1 MGLLSS
7 SPPPPHLILLVIVLA
22 SSRPGSASWKTCETV
37 TGCTCNEGKKEV
49 NCQYKGLKAVPSGI
63 PADTTKLV
71 LMSTGLKHISSTA
84 FAHLK
89 QLQRLELDKNQ
100 LESLPSGA
108 FDQLVALKELYLGE
122 NRLQTLPASVFNQL
136 TELKVLDV
144 NRNQLGALPLGV
156 FDHLTQLDKLYLG
169 GNQITSLRPRV
180 FDSLTKL
187 TLLNL
192 GTNQLQSIPKGV
204 FDRLTNLQEPSLAQ
218 NQLQSVPHGAFD
230 SLTKLETI
238 TLNTNNWDC
247 SNCTILYLSDWIR
260 NNANK
265 VKGGSGSNLYA
276 DPDGVTCSDGKVVR
290 TVTNETLK
298 YECPFV
304 ESKNFTDGP
313 SSASENKKQSSP
325 LAVSAPTEFWSLL
338 KLSCDV
344 AAFGSLSLCAAHLLL
359 AVTVISLIS
368 SLVKMSPSLS

>member
-7 SPPPPHLILLVIVLA
+7 SPPPPHLILILLVLA

-49 NCQYKGLKAVPSGI
+49 DCQYKGLKAVPSGI
-63 PADTTKLV
+63 PAETRTLV
-71 LMSTGLKHISSTA
+71 LESNALKTISSTA

-108 FDQLVALKELYLGE
+108 FDQLVALKELYLA
-122 NRLQTLPASVFNQL
+122 QNQL
-136 TELKVLDV
+136 TS
-144 NRNQLGALPLGV
+144 LPPGV
-156 FDHLTQLDKLYLG
+156 FD
-169 GNQITSLRPRV
+169 R
-180 FDSLTKL
+180 LTKL

-192 GTNQLQSIPKGV
+192 QLNQLQSIPAGV
-204 FDRLTNLQEPSLAQ
+204 FDKLTNLNRLDLDT

-230 SLTKLETI
+230 RLGKLQTI
-238 TLNTNNWDC
+238 TLTSNAWNC
-247 SNCTILYLSDWIR
+247 SSCNILYLSSWIQQ
-260 NNANK
+260 NAYK
-265 VKGGSGSNLYA
+265 VKTNVQSTIA
-276 DPDGVTCSDGKVVR
+276 EPDGVTCSDGKVVR

-368 SLVKMSPSLS
+368 SLVKMLPSLS

>member
-49 NCQYKGLKAVPSGI
+49 DCQSKDLNSVPPGI
-63 PADTTKLV
+63 PADTKSLDLKYNAFTQLSSNAFRGLTKLTW
-71 LMSTGLKHISSTA
+71 LALDGNQIASLPAGL
-84 FAHLK
+84 FDQLVELK
-89 QLQRLELDKNQ
+89 QLYLQRNQ
-100 LESLPSGA
+100 LKSLPSG
-108 FDQLVALKELYLGE
+108 
-122 NRLQTLPASVFNQL
+122 
-136 TELKVLDV
+136 
-144 NRNQLGALPLGV
+144 
-156 FDHLTQLDKLYLG
+156 
-169 GNQITSLRPRV
+169 V

-187 TLLNL
+187 TILYLSN
-192 GTNQLQSIPKGV
+192 
-204 FDRLTNLQEPSLAQ
+204 

-230 SLTKLETI
+230 SLGKLETI
-238 TLNTNNWDC
+238 TLTSNAWNC
-247 SNCTILYLSDWIR
+247 SSCNILYSSSWIR
-260 NNANK
+260 ENGRVVKTDVRAN
-265 VKGGSGSNLYA
+265 VP

-368 SLVKMSPSLS
+368 SLVKMLPSLS

>member
-49 NCQYKGLKAVPSGI
+49 NCQSKGLQAIPPGI
-63 PADTTKLV
+63 PADTKSLDLKYNAFTQLPFNAFQGLTKLTF
-71 LMSTGLKHISSTA
+71 LNLDDN
-84 FAHLK
+84 
-89 QLQRLELDKNQ
+89 QLQ
-100 LESLPSGA
+100 
-108 FDQLVALKELYLGE
+108 ALS
-122 NRLQTLPASVFNQL
+122 ADVFNLL
-136 TELKVLDV
+136 TELKTLGL
-144 NRNQLGALPLGV
+144 NRNAL
-156 FDHLTQLDKLYLG
+156 T
-169 GNQITSLRPRV
+169 
-180 FDSLTKL
+180 
-187 TLLNL
+187 TL
-192 GTNQLQSIPKGV
+192 PPGV
-204 FDRLTNLQEPSLAQ
+204 FDRLSKLTWLNLGG

-230 SLTKLETI
+230 RLTNLQTLDLRNNELQSVPHGAFDRLGKLQTI
-238 TLNTNNWDC
+238 TLYSNQFDC
-247 SNCTILYLSDWIR
+247 SRCEILYLSQWIR
-260 NNANK
+260 DNSDK
-265 VKGGSGSNLYA
+265 VKSGNVNNYYE

-368 SLVKMSPSLS
+368 SLVKMLPSLS

>member
-49 NCQYKGLKAVPSGI
+49 NCQSKGLQAVPPGI
-63 PADTTKLV
+63 PAETRTLV
-71 LMSTGLKHISSTA
+71 LESNALKSISPTA
-84 FAHLK
+84 FNHLRD
-89 QLQRLELDKNQ
+89 LQRLELDSNQ
-100 LESLPSGA
+100 LESLPAGL
-108 FDQLVALKELYLGE
+108 FDQLAELKQLYLQYNQLKSLPSGVFDRLTKLKELW
-122 NRLQTLPASVFNQL
+122 
-136 TELKVLDV
+136 
-144 NRNQLGALPLGV
+144 
-156 FDHLTQLDKLYLG
+156 
-169 GNQITSLRPRV
+169 
-180 FDSLTKL
+180 
-187 TLLNL
+187 LN
-192 GTNQLQSIPKGV
+192 TNQLQSIEAGL
-204 FDRLTNLQEPSLAQ
+204 FDKLTNLQTLYLEQ

-230 SLTKLETI
+230 RLGKLQTI
-238 TLNTNNWDC
+238 VLRANPWNC
-247 SNCTILYLSDWIR
+247 STCSILYLSGWIR
-260 NNANK
+260 NNADK
-265 VKGGSGSNLYA
+265 VKNGNANDLYV

-368 SLVKMSPSLS
+368 SLVKMLPSLS

>member
-7 SPPPPHLILLVIVLA
+7 SAPPPHLILLVIVLA

-49 NCQYKGLKAVPSGI
+49 NCQYKGLKAVPSEI
-63 PADTTKLV
+63 PADTSMLRLDYNQFTTLDASAFRD
-71 LMSTGLKHISSTA
+71 LRQLTWLGL
-84 FAHLK
+84 
-89 QLQRLELDKNQ
+89 D
-100 LESLPSGA
+100 G
-108 FDQLVALKELYLGE
+108 VG
-122 NRLQTLPASVFNQL
+122 LQTLPV
-136 TELKVLDV
+136 
-144 NRNQLGALPLGV
+144 GV
-156 FDHLTQLDKLYLG
+156 FDQLAELKQLYLY
-169 GNQITSLRPRV
+169 GNQLKSLPPRV
-180 FDSLTKL
+180 FDRLTKL
-187 TLLNL
+187 TYLSLSE
-192 GTNQLQSIPKGV
+192 NQLQSIPKGV
-204 FDRLTNLQEPSLAQ
+204 FDRLTNLQDLALDN

-230 SLTKLETI
+230 PLRSLKDIVLRI
-238 TLNTNNWDC
+238 NPWDC
-247 SNCTILYLSDWIR
+247 SNCTILYLSDWIQ
-260 NNANK
+260 NNSDR
-265 VKGGSGSNLYA
+265 VKSSTQNNYYA

-368 SLVKMSPSLS
+368 SLVKMLPSLS

>member
-7 SPPPPHLILLVIVLA
+7 SPPPPHLILILLVLA

-49 NCQYKGLKAVPSGI
+49 NCQSKDLTSVPPGI
-63 PADTTKLV
+63 PADTTNLNFQYNSLVQLSSNAFQGLTKLTW
-71 LMSTGLKHISSTA
+71 LALDQN
-84 FAHLK
+84 
-89 QLQRLELDKNQ
+89 QLQSLSPGLFDHLTELKNLYLAGNQ
-100 LESLPSGA
+100 LKSLPSG
-108 FDQLVALKELYLGE
+108 
-122 NRLQTLPASVFNQL
+122 
-136 TELKVLDV
+136 
-144 NRNQLGALPLGV
+144 
-156 FDHLTQLDKLYLG
+156 
-169 GNQITSLRPRV
+169 V

-187 TLLNL
+187 TYLSLND
-192 GTNQLQSIPKGV
+192 NQLQSVPDGV
-204 FDRLTNLQEPSLAQ
+204 FDKLGNLERLQLTN
-218 NQLQSVPHGAFD
+218 NKLQSVPHGAFD
-230 SLTKLETI
+230 RLANLQTIILTA
-238 TLNTNNWDC
+238 NTWDC
-247 SNCTILYLSDWIR
+247 SRCEILYLSQWIR
-260 NNANK
+260 ENQGK
-265 VKGGSGSNLYA
+265 VKSDARSNIA

-368 SLVKMSPSLS
+368 SLVKMLPSLS

>member
-49 NCQYKGLKAVPSGI
+49 DCQSKGLQAVPPGI
-63 PADTTKLV
+63 PVDTAMLRLDFNKLKS
-71 LMSTGLKHISSTA
+71 LDATA
-84 FAHLK
+84 FEGLGSVTY
-89 QLQRLELDKNQ
+89 LG
-100 LESLPSGA
+100 LESAGIESLS
-108 FDQLVALKELYLGE
+108 D
-122 NRLQTLPASVFNQL
+122 
-136 TELKVLDV
+136 
-144 NRNQLGALPLGV
+144 GV
-156 FDHLTQLDKLYLG
+156 FDHFPNLQSLWLNSNMLQALPTGVFDRLINLDKLYLA
-169 GNQITSLRPRV
+169 GNQLKSLP
-180 FDSLTKL
+180 S
-187 TLLNL
+187 
-192 GTNQLQSIPKGV
+192 GV
-204 FDRLTNLQEPSLAQ
+204 FDRLTKLKELWLSTNQLQRIPEGAFDKLTKLETLHLQ
-218 NQLQSVPHGAFD
+218 TNELQSVPHGAFD
-230 SLTKLETI
+230 RLGKLQTI
-238 TLNTNNWDC
+238 TLYSNQFDC
-247 SNCTILYLSDWIR
+247 SRCEILYLSQWIQQ
-260 NNANK
+260 NAYK
-265 VKGGSGSNLYA
+265 VKTNVQSTIA

-368 SLVKMSPSLS
+368 SLVKMLPSLS

>member
-7 SPPPPHLILLVIVLA
+7 SPPPPHLILILLVLA

-49 NCQYKGLKAVPSGI
+49 DCQSKGLQAVPSGI
-63 PADTTKLV
+63 PAETRTLV
-71 LMSTGLKHISSTA
+71 LESNALKSISPTA
-84 FAHLK
+84 FNHLRD
-89 QLQRLELDKNQ
+89 LQRLELDSNQ
-100 LESLPSGA
+100 LESLPAGV
-108 FDQLVALKELYLGE
+108 FDQLVNLKELYL
-122 NRLQTLPASVFNQL
+122 L
-136 TELKVLDV
+136 
-144 NRNQLGALPLGV
+144 RNQLKSLP
-156 FDHLTQLDKLYLG
+156 
-169 GNQITSLRPRV
+169 PRV

-187 TLLNL
+187 TELQLNI
-192 GTNQLQSIPKGV
+192 NQLQSIPEGIFKT
-204 FDRLTNLQEPSLAQ
+204 LTNLQTLYLES

-230 SLTKLETI
+230 PLKKLATI
-238 TLNTNNWDC
+238 VLYNNPWDC
-247 SNCTILYLSDWIR
+247 SNCTILYLSEWIR
-260 NNANK
+260 DYGPT
-265 VKGGSGSNLYA
+265 VKSA
-276 DPDGVTCSDGKVVR
+276 DGKHSAPDGVTCSDGKVVR

-368 SLVKMSPSLS
+368 SLVKMLPSLS

>member
-49 NCQYKGLKAVPSGI
+49 DCQSKDLTSVPPGI
-63 PADTTKLV
+63 PCDTTKLNFQYNSLV
-71 LMSTGLKHISSTA
+71 QLSSNAFQGLTKLTWLA
-84 FAHLK
+84 
-89 QLQRLELDKNQ
+89 LDYIQ
-100 LESLPSGA
+100 IASLPAGL
-108 FDQLVALKELYLGE
+108 FDQLRELKDLYLG
-122 NRLQTLPASVFNQL
+122 SNQL
-136 TELKVLDV
+136 KS
-144 NRNQLGALPLGV
+144 LPPGV
-156 FDHLTQLDKLYLG
+156 FD
-169 GNQITSLRPRV
+169 R
-180 FDSLTKL
+180 LTKL

-192 GTNQLQSIPKGV
+192 GSNQLQSIPSGA
-204 FDRLTNLQEPSLAQ
+204 FDKLTNLQTLNLFQ
-218 NQLQSVPHGAFD
+218 NELQSVPHGAFD
-230 SLTKLETI
+230 RLGKLQTI
-238 TLNTNNWDC
+238 TLFGNPWDC
-247 SNCTILYLSDWIR
+247 SNCTILYLSDFITR
-260 NNANK
+260 NANI
-265 VKGGSGSNLYA
+265 VKQHLGSSQYQT

-368 SLVKMSPSLS
+368 SLVKMLPSLS

>member
-49 NCQYKGLKAVPSGI
+49 DCQSKDSPPTRSRGWTALTWLSVSNNELKFVPAGL
-63 PADTTKLV
+63 
-71 LMSTGLKHISSTA
+71 
-84 FAHLK
+84 
-89 QLQRLELDKNQ
+89 
-100 LESLPSGA
+100 
-108 FDQLVALKELYLGE
+108 FDQLVELKQLYL
-122 NRLQTLPASVFNQL
+122 QTNQLKSLPATL
-136 TELKVLDV
+136 
-144 NRNQLGALPLGV
+144 
-156 FDHLTQLDKLYLG
+156 FDRLTQLNKLYLG
-169 GNQITSLRPRV
+169 TNQLKSLPPRV

-187 TLLNL
+187 TLLSLERNE
-192 GTNQLQSIPKGV
+192 LQSIPEGA
-204 FDRLTNLQEPSLAQ
+204 FDTLTNLQTLYLRD
-218 NQLQSVPHGAFD
+218 NKLQSVPHGAFD
-230 SLTKLETI
+230 RLGKLQTI
-238 TLNTNNWDC
+238 FLLSNPWDC
-247 SNCTILYLSDWIR
+247 SRCEVPYLSQWIR
-260 NNANK
+260 QHGDK
-265 VKGGSGSNLYA
+265 VKVGSGSNYVSS
-276 DPDGVTCSDGKVVR
+276 PDGVTCSDGEVVR

-368 SLVKMSPSLS
+368 SLVKMLPSLS

>member
-49 NCQYKGLKAVPSGI
+49 NCQSKGLQAVPPGI
-63 PADTTKLV
+63 PADTKSLDLKYNAFTQLPFNAFQGLTKLTF
-71 LMSTGLKHISSTA
+71 LNLDDN
-84 FAHLK
+84 
-89 QLQRLELDKNQ
+89 QLQ
-100 LESLPSGA
+100 
-108 FDQLVALKELYLGE
+108 ALSAG
-122 NRLQTLPASVFNQL
+122 VFNPL
-136 TELKVLDV
+136 TELKTLGLQ
-144 NRNQLGALPLGV
+144 NNQIGALPTGV
-156 FDHLTQLDKLYLG
+156 FDRLINLDKLYLNL
-169 GNQITSLRPRV
+169 NQLRSLPPGV
-180 FDSLTKL
+180 FDRLTKL

-192 GTNQLQSIPKGV
+192 GSNQLQSIPEKV
-204 FDRLTNLQEPSLAQ
+204 FDKLTQLQQLYLND

-230 SLTKLETI
+230 RLKLQSI
-238 TLNTNNWDC
+238 FLYGNPWDC
-247 SNCTILYLSDWIR
+247 SNCTILYLSDWIQR
-260 NNANK
+260 HPKVVKYDAN
-265 VKGGSGSNLYA
+265 SEA
-276 DPDGVTCSDGKVVR
+276 APEMVTCSDGKVVR

-338 KLSCDV
+338 KSSCDV

-368 SLVKMSPSLS
+368 SLVKMLPSLS

>member
-49 NCQYKGLKAVPSGI
+49 NCQSKDLTSVPPGT
-63 PADTTKLV
+63 PADTTNLSFQYNSLV
-71 LMSTGLKHISSTA
+71 QLSSNA
-84 FAHLK
+84 F
-89 QLQRLELDKNQ
+89 Q
-100 LESLPSGA
+100 G
-108 FDQLVALKELYLGE
+108 
-122 NRLQTLPASVFNQL
+122 
-136 TELKVLDV
+136 
-144 NRNQLGALPLGV
+144 
-156 FDHLTQLDKLYLG
+156 
-169 GNQITSLRPRV
+169 
-180 FDSLTKL
+180 LTKL
-187 TLLNL
+187 TWLALDGNQIESL
-192 GTNQLQSIPKGV
+192 PAGLFDQLAELKQLYLQTNQLKSLPATLFDRLTSLEKLYLAQNQLTSLPPGVFDRLTKLTTLSLSTNQLQSIPAGV
-204 FDRLTNLQEPSLAQ
+204 FDKLTNLNRLELST

-230 SLTKLETI
+230 RLRSLKDIFLR
-238 TLNTNNWDC
+238 TNPWDC
-247 SNCTILYLSDWIR
+247 SNCTILYLSEFIN

-265 VKGGSGSNLYA
+265 VKRYTGTEYVEE
-276 DPDGVTCSDGKVVR
+276 PDGVTCSDGKVVR

-368 SLVKMSPSLS
+368 SLVKMLPSLS

>member
-49 NCQYKGLKAVPSGI
+49 NCQSKGLQAVPPGI
-63 PADTTKLV
+63 PADTKSLDLKYNAFTQLPSNAFQGLTKLTW
-71 LMSTGLKHISSTA
+71 LA
-84 FAHLK
+84 
-89 QLQRLELDKNQ
+89 LDYNQ
-100 LESLPSGA
+100 
-108 FDQLVALKELYLGE
+108 
-122 NRLQTLPASVFNQL
+122 LQTLSA
-136 TELKVLDV
+136 
-144 NRNQLGALPLGV
+144 GV
-156 FDHLTQLDKLYLG
+156 FDDLTELDKLYLAQ
-169 GNQITSLRPRV
+169 NQLTSLPPGV

-187 TLLNL
+187 TRLNL
-192 GTNQLQSIPKGV
+192 YNNQLQSIPEKVFDKLTQLQQLYLNNNQLQSIPNGV
-204 FDRLTNLQEPSLAQ
+204 FDKLVNLETLWLRE
-218 NQLQSVPHGAFD
+218 NKLQSVPHGAFD
-230 SLTKLETI
+230 PLGKLQTI
-238 TLNTNNWDC
+238 QLWSNPWDC
-247 SNCTILYLSDWIR
+247 SNCNILYLSSWIR
-260 NNANK
+260 ENQGK
-265 VKGGSGSNLYA
+265 VKSDARSNIA

-368 SLVKMSPSLS
+368 SLVKMLPSLS

>member
-49 NCQYKGLKAVPSGI
+49 NCLGKSLDSVPSGI
-63 PADTTKLV
+63 PADTEKLDFQ
-71 LMSTGLKHISSTA
+71 STGLATLSDTA
-84 FAHLK
+84 FRGLTK
-89 QLQRLELDKNQ
+89 LMWLNLQYNQ
-100 LESLPSGA
+100 
-108 FDQLVALKELYLGE
+108 
-122 NRLQTLPASVFNQL
+122 LQTLPV
-136 TELKVLDV
+136 
-144 NRNQLGALPLGV
+144 GV
-156 FDHLTQLDKLYLG
+156 FDHLTELKNLYL
-169 GNQITSLRPRV
+169 TY
-180 FDSLTKL
+180 
-187 TLLNL
+187 
-192 GTNQLQSIPKGV
+192 NQLKSLPPGV
-204 FDRLTNLQEPSLAQ
+204 FDRLSKLTWLNLGGNQMQSIPAGVFNKLTNLDRMELST

-230 SLTKLETI
+230 RLGKIQTI
-238 TLNTNNWDC
+238 VLRTNPWDC
-247 SNCTILYLSDWIR
+247 SNCTILYLSDWIGQ
-260 NNANK
+260 NANK
-265 VKGGSGSNLYA
+265 VKRLAGTEHVEE
-276 DPDGVTCSDGKVVR
+276 PDGVTCSDGKVVR

-368 SLVKMSPSLS
+368 SLVKMLPSLS

>member
-49 NCQYKGLKAVPSGI
+49 NCQSKGLQAVPSGI
-63 PADTTKLV
+63 PADTEKLE
-71 LMSTGLKHISSTA
+71 LSSTGLTTLSDTA
-84 FAHLK
+84 FRGLTK
-89 QLQRLELDKNQ
+89 LTWLNLQYNQ
-100 LESLPSGA
+100 
-108 FDQLVALKELYLGE
+108 
-122 NRLQTLPASVFNQL
+122 LQTLPEGVFAHL
-136 TELKVLDV
+136 TELGNLGLSG
-144 NRNQLGALPLGV
+144 NQLKSLPP
-156 FDHLTQLDKLYLG
+156 
-169 GNQITSLRPRV
+169 N
-180 FDSLTKL
+180 
-187 TLLNL
+187 
-192 GTNQLQSIPKGV
+192 V
-204 FDRLTNLQEPSLAQ
+204 FDRLTKLTMLQLNDNQLKSIPAGVFDKLANLGQLDLQ
-218 NQLQSVPHGAFD
+218 VNQLQSVPHGAFD
-230 SLTKLETI
+230 RLGKLQTI
-238 TLNTNNWDC
+238 TLFNNQWDC
-247 SNCTILYLSDWIR
+247 SVCEILYLSQWIR
-260 NNANK
+260 GNSAK
-265 VKGGSGSNLYA
+265 VKDSSGQIE

-368 SLVKMSPSLS
+368 SLVKMLPSLS

>member
-49 NCQYKGLKAVPSGI
+49 NCQYKGLKAVPSEI
-63 PADTTKLV
+63 PASTEKLQ
-71 LMSTGLKHISSTA
+71 LDYNQLASIDAKAFQGLR
-84 FAHLK
+84 HLTFLSITNNP
-89 QLQRLELDKNQ
+89 QLQ
-100 LESLPSGA
+100 SLP
-108 FDQLVALKELYLGE
+108 V
-122 NRLQTLPASVFNQL
+122 
-136 TELKVLDV
+136 
-144 NRNQLGALPLGV
+144 GV
-156 FDHLTQLDKLYLG
+156 FDKLENLQDLRLNYNQLK
-169 GNQITSLRPRV
+169 SLPPRV

-187 TLLNL
+187 TWLTLAQ
-192 GTNQLQSIPKGV
+192 NQLQSIPEKV
-204 FDRLTNLQEPSLAQ
+204 FGKLTNLQTLNLYN

-230 SLTKLETI
+230 RLGKLQTI
-238 TLNTNNWDC
+238 TLYSNPWNC
-247 SNCTILYLSDWIR
+247 STCSILYLSDWIR
-260 NNANK
+260 GNSAK
-265 VKGGSGSNLYA
+265 VKNVAGTDLYE

-338 KLSCDV
+338 KLPCDV

-368 SLVKMSPSLS
+368 SLVKMLPSLS

>member
-7 SPPPPHLILLVIVLA
+7 SPPPPHLILILLVLA

-49 NCQYKGLKAVPSGI
+49 DCQSKDLTSVPPGI
-63 PADTTKLV
+63 PTDTEKLDLRYNAFTQLSSNAFQGLTKLTF
-71 LMSTGLKHISSTA
+71 LNLEDN
-84 FAHLK
+84 
-89 QLQRLELDKNQ
+89 QLQALTADIFHPLNEL
-100 LESLPSGA
+100 
-108 FDQLVALKELYLGE
+108 
-122 NRLQTLPASVFNQL
+122 RTLSFA
-136 TELKVLDV
+136 
-144 NRNQLGALPLGV
+144 RNQVSALPLGV
-156 FDHLTQLDKLYLG
+156 FDRLINLDKLYLNM
-169 GNQITSLRPRV
+169 NQLKSLPPRV
-180 FDSLTKL
+180 FDSLSKL
-187 TLLNL
+187 TYLSV
-192 GTNQLQSIPKGV
+192 G
-204 FDRLTNLQEPSLAQ
+204 Q
-218 NQLQSVPHGAFD
+218 NELQSVPHGAFD
-230 SLTKLETI
+230 SFGKLETI

-247 SNCTILYLSDWIR
+247 SNCTILYLSDWIGQ
-260 NNANK
+260 NANK
-265 VKGGSGSNLYA
+265 VKRLAGGEYVEE
-276 DPDGVTCSDGKVVR
+276 PDSVTCSDGKVVR

-368 SLVKMSPSLS
+368 SLVKMLPSLS

>member
-49 NCQYKGLKAVPSGI
+49 NCQYKGLKAVPSEI
-63 PADTTKLV
+63 PADTKSLD
-71 LMSTGLKHISSTA
+71 LKYNA
-84 FAHLK
+84 FT
-89 QLQRLELDKNQ
+89 Q
-100 LESLPSGA
+100 LPSDAFKGLTA
-108 FDQLVALKELYLGE
+108 LTWLSVSNNELKFVPAGLFDQLVELKQLYL
-122 NRLQTLPASVFNQL
+122 QTNQL
-136 TELKVLDV
+136 KS
-144 NRNQLGALPLGV
+144 LP
-156 FDHLTQLDKLYLG
+156 
-169 GNQITSLRPRV
+169 PRV

-187 TLLNL
+187 TWLTLAQ
-192 GTNQLQSIPKGV
+192 NQLQSIPAGV
-204 FDRLTNLQEPSLAQ
+204 FDKLTNLNRLDLDR

-230 SLTKLETI
+230 RLKLQSI
-238 TLNTNNWDC
+238 FLYGNSWDC
-247 SNCTILYLSDWIR
+247 SRCEILYMSSWIR
-260 NNANK
+260 ENQGK
-265 VKGGSGSNLYA
+265 VKSDARSNIA

-368 SLVKMSPSLS
+368 SLVKMLPSLS

>member
-49 NCQYKGLKAVPSGI
+49 DCQSKDLTSVPPGI
-63 PADTTKLV
+63 PADTKSLD
-71 LMSTGLKHISSTA
+71 LKYNA
-84 FAHLK
+84 F
-89 QLQRLELDKNQ
+89 
-100 LESLPSGA
+100 
-108 FDQLVALKELYLGE
+108 
-122 NRLQTLPASVFNQL
+122 
-136 TELKVLDV
+136 
-144 NRNQLGALPLGV
+144 
-156 FDHLTQLDKLYLG
+156 TQLSSNAFQG
-169 GNQITSLRPRV
+169 
-180 FDSLTKL
+180 LTKL
-187 TLLNL
+187 TWLALDNNQIESLPAGLFDQLAELKQLYLQGNQLKSLPPGAFSHLTKLTRLDLNI
-192 GTNQLQSIPKGV
+192 NQLQSIPKGV
-204 FDRLTNLQEPSLAQ
+204 FDRLTNLQDLRLHTNQLQSIEAGLFDKLTNLQTLDLQS

-230 SLTKLETI
+230 RLGKLQTI
-238 TLNTNNWDC
+238 FLLSNAWDC
-247 SNCTILYLSDWIR
+247 SRCEILDLSQWIR
-260 NNANK
+260 QHGDK
-265 VKGGSGSNLYA
+265 VKVGSGSNYVSS
-276 DPDGVTCSDGKVVR
+276 PDGVTCSDGKVVR

-368 SLVKMSPSLS
+368 SLVKMLPSLS

>member
-49 NCQYKGLKAVPSGI
+49 DCQSKGLQAVPPGI
-63 PADTTKLV
+63 PADTKSLDLKYNAFTQLSSNAFQGLTKLTW
-71 LMSTGLKHISSTA
+71 LA
-84 FAHLK
+84 
-89 QLQRLELDKNQ
+89 LEYNQ
-100 LESLPSGA
+100 
-108 FDQLVALKELYLGE
+108 
-122 NRLQTLPASVFNQL
+122 LQTLPEGVFAHL
-136 TELKVLDV
+136 TELGNLGLNDD
-144 NRNQLGALPLGV
+144 QLKSLP
-156 FDHLTQLDKLYLG
+156 
-169 GNQITSLRPRV
+169 PRV

-187 TLLNL
+187 TILYLH
-192 GTNQLQSIPKGV
+192 S
-204 FDRLTNLQEPSLAQ
+204 

-230 SLTKLETI
+230 RLTNLQTI
-238 TLNTNNWDC
+238 ILTANPWNC
-247 SNCTILYLSDWIR
+247 STCSILYLSDWIR
-260 NNANK
+260 ENSNK
-265 VKGGSGSNLYA
+265 VKQGTGQNIFEA
-276 DPDGVTCSDGKVVR
+276 PDGVTCSDGKVVR

-368 SLVKMSPSLS
+368 SLVKMLPSLS

>member
-49 NCQYKGLKAVPSGI
+49 NCQSKGLQAIPPGI
-63 PADTTKLV
+63 PADTKSLDLKYNVFTQLSSNAFQGLTKLTW
-71 LMSTGLKHISSTA
+71 LNLEDN
-84 FAHLK
+84 
-89 QLQRLELDKNQ
+89 QLQ
-100 LESLPSGA
+100 
-108 FDQLVALKELYLGE
+108 AL
-122 NRLQTLPASVFNQL
+122 TADIFHPL
-136 TELKVLDV
+136 TELRTLSFA
-144 NRNQLGALPLGV
+144 RNQVSALPLGV

-169 GNQITSLRPRV
+169 GNQLTSLPPGV

-187 TLLNL
+187 TY
-192 GTNQLQSIPKGV
+192 
-204 FDRLTNLQEPSLAQ
+204 LTLSQ

-230 SLTKLETI
+230 RLGKLQTI
-238 TLNTNNWDC
+238 TLRTNPWDC
-247 SNCTILYLSDWIR
+247 SNCTILYLSDWIGQ
-260 NNANK
+260 NANK
-265 VKGGSGSNLYA
+265 VKRYTGTEYVEE
-276 DPDGVTCSDGKVVR
+276 PDGVTCSDGKVVR

-368 SLVKMSPSLS
+368 SLVKMLPSLS

>member
-49 NCQYKGLKAVPSGI
+49 NCQYKGLKAVPSEI
-63 PADTTKLV
+63 PADTEKLD
-71 LMSTGLKHISSTA
+71 LHSTGLATLSDATFRGLTKLTW
-84 FAHLK
+84 LNL
-89 QLQRLELDKNQ
+89 QLN
-100 LESLPSGA
+100 A
-108 FDQLVALKELYLGE
+108 
-122 NRLQTLPASVFNQL
+122 LQTLPVGVFDGLSELDRLSLQLNQLKSLPPGVFDKL
-136 TELKVLDV
+136 TELTVLW
-144 NRNQLGALPLGV
+144 
-156 FDHLTQLDKLYLG
+156 
-169 GNQITSLRPRV
+169 
-180 FDSLTKL
+180 
-187 TLLNL
+187 LN
-192 GTNQLQSIPKGV
+192 
-204 FDRLTNLQEPSLAQ
+204 D

-230 SLTKLETI
+230 RLTNLQTLYLQQNELQSVPNGAFNALSKLETI
-238 TLNTNNWDC
+238 TLTSNAWNC
-247 SNCTILYLSDWIR
+247 SSCGILYLSEWIG
-260 NNANK
+260 AHGPT
-265 VKGGSGSNLYA
+265 VKSTDGKLTA
-276 DPDGVTCSDGKVVR
+276 PDGVTCSDGKVVR

-368 SLVKMSPSLS
+368 SLVKMLPSLS

>member
-49 NCQYKGLKAVPSGI
+49 NCQYKGLKAVPSEI
-63 PADTTKLV
+63 PADTKSLDLKYNAFTQLSSNAFQGLTKLTWLNLQYNV
-71 LMSTGLKHISSTA
+71 LAT
-84 FAHLK
+84 
-89 QLQRLELDKNQ
+89 
-100 LESLPSGA
+100 LPSG
-108 FDQLVALKELYLGE
+108 
-122 NRLQTLPASVFNQL
+122 
-136 TELKVLDV
+136 
-144 NRNQLGALPLGV
+144 V
-156 FDHLTQLDKLYLG
+156 FDRLINLDKLYLNY
-169 GNQITSLRPRV
+169 NQLKSLPPRV

-187 TLLNL
+187 TLLSLDN
-192 GTNQLQSIPKGV
+192 NQLQSIPSGA
-204 FDRLTNLQEPSLAQ
+204 FDKLTNLQTLNLFQ
-218 NQLQSVPHGAFD
+218 NELQSVPNGAFNA
-230 SLTKLETI
+230 LTKLETI
-238 TLNTNNWDC
+238 TLNVNVWDC
-247 SNCTILYLSDWIR
+247 STCSILYLSDWIR
-260 NNANK
+260 NNADK

-368 SLVKMSPSLS
+368 SLVKMLPSLS

>member
-49 NCQYKGLKAVPSGI
+49 DCQSKGLQAVPPGI
-63 PADTTKLV
+63 PTDTTKLD
-71 LMSTGLKHISSTA
+71 LKLNSFTQLPFNAFQGLTKLTWLA
-84 FAHLK
+84 
-89 QLQRLELDKNQ
+89 LEYNQ
-100 LESLPSGA
+100 
-108 FDQLVALKELYLGE
+108 
-122 NRLQTLPASVFNQL
+122 LQTLSAGVFDDL
-136 TELKVLDV
+136 TELGTLGLA
-144 NRNQLGALPLGV
+144 NNQLASLPLGV

-169 GNQITSLRPRV
+169 GNQLTSLPPRV

-187 TLLNL
+187 TRLD
-192 GTNQLQSIPKGV
+192 LQ
-204 FDRLTNLQEPSLAQ
+204 A
-218 NQLQSVPHGAFD
+218 NQLQSVPNGAFNA
-230 SLTKLETI
+230 LTKLETI
-238 TLNTNNWDC
+238 TLT
-247 SNCTILYLSDWIR
+247 SNAWNCRACEILYLSRWIR
-260 NNANK
+260 VHSQT
-265 VKGGSGSNLYA
+265 VKSFDGKTV

-368 SLVKMSPSLS
+368 SLVKMLPSLS

>member
-49 NCQYKGLKAVPSGI
+49 DCQSKGLQTVPPRI
-63 PADTTKLV
+63 PVDTAML
-71 LMSTGLKHISSTA
+71 
-84 FAHLK
+84 
-89 QLQRLELDKNQ
+89 RLDFNK
-100 LESLPSGA
+100 LESLDATA
-108 FDQLVALKELYLGE
+108 FKGLGSVTYLGLE
-122 NRLQTLPASVFNQL
+122 SAGIESLS
-136 TELKVLDV
+136 D
-144 NRNQLGALPLGV
+144 GV
-156 FDHLTQLDKLYLG
+156 FDHFPNLQ
-169 GNQITSLRPRV
+169 SLWLNRNELKSLPPRV

-187 TLLNL
+187 TWLSLDN
-192 GTNQLQSIPKGV
+192 NQLQSIPSGA
-204 FDRLTNLQEPSLAQ
+204 FDKLTNLQTLDLEQ
-218 NQLQSVPHGAFD
+218 NQLQSVPYGAFD
-230 SLTKLETI
+230 RLRSLKDIFLR
-238 TLNTNNWDC
+238 TNPWDC
-247 SNCTILYLSDWIR
+247 SNCTILYLSEFIN

-265 VKGGSGSNLYA
+265 VKRYTGTEYVEE
-276 DPDGVTCSDGKVVR
+276 PDGVTCSDGKVVR

-304 ESKNFTDGP
+304 ESKNSTDGP

-368 SLVKMSPSLS
+368 SLVKMLPSLS

>member
-7 SPPPPHLILLVIVLA
+7 SPPPPHLILILLVLA

-49 NCQYKGLKAVPSGI
+49 NCQSKGLQAVPPGI
-63 PADTTKLV
+63 PADTKSLDLKYNAFTQLSSNAFQGLTKLTF
-71 LMSTGLKHISSTA
+71 LN
-84 FAHLK
+84 
-89 QLQRLELDKNQ
+89 LEYNQ
-100 LESLPSGA
+100 
-108 FDQLVALKELYLGE
+108 
-122 NRLQTLPASVFNQL
+122 LQTLSAGVFDDLTELGTLGLAQNQL
-136 TELKVLDV
+136 TS
-144 NRNQLGALPLGV
+144 LPPG
-156 FDHLTQLDKLYLG
+156 
-169 GNQITSLRPRV
+169 V

-187 TLLNL
+187 TYL
-192 GTNQLQSIPKGV
+192 GLSQNQLQSIPKGA
-204 FDRLTNLQEPSLAQ
+204 FDKLTNLQTLDLEQ

-230 SLTKLETI
+230 SLGKLETI
-238 TLNTNNWDC
+238 TLDTNNWDC
-247 SNCTILYLSDWIR
+247 SNCTILYLSDWIGQ
-260 NNANK
+260 NANK
-265 VKGGSGSNLYA
+265 VKMDLGSGNFQT

-368 SLVKMSPSLS
+368 SLVKMLPSLS

>member
-7 SPPPPHLILLVIVLA
+7 SPPPPHLILILLVLA

-49 NCQYKGLKAVPSGI
+49 NCQYKGLKAVPPRI
-63 PADTTKLV
+63 PVDTSMLRLDYNQFTTLDASAFRD
-71 LMSTGLKHISSTA
+71 LRQLTWLGLDGVG
-84 FAHLK
+84 
-89 QLQRLELDKNQ
+89 LQ
-100 LESLPSGA
+100 SLPPGV
-108 FDQLVALKELYLGE
+108 FDRLTSLEKLYLA
-122 NRLQTLPASVFNQL
+122 QNQL
-136 TELKVLDV
+136 TS
-144 NRNQLGALPLGV
+144 LPPG
-156 FDHLTQLDKLYLG
+156 
-169 GNQITSLRPRV
+169 V

-187 TLLNL
+187 TWLNL
-192 GTNQLQSIPKGV
+192 QQNQLQSIPSGA
-204 FDRLTNLQEPSLAQ
+204 FDKLTNLQTLNLQQ
-218 NQLQSVPHGAFD
+218 NELQSVPHGAFD
-230 SLTKLETI
+230 RLGKLQTI
-238 TLNTNNWDC
+238 TLYSNQWDC
-247 SNCTILYLSDWIR
+247 SVCEILYLSQWIQQ
-260 NNANK
+260 NAYK
-265 VKGGSGSNLYA
+265 VKTSVQSTIAEPG
-276 DPDGVTCSDGKVVR
+276 GVTCSDGKVVR

-368 SLVKMSPSLS
+368 SLVKMLPSLS

>member
-49 NCQYKGLKAVPSGI
+49 DCQSKGLTSVPPGI
-63 PADTTKLV
+63 PADTKSLD
-71 LMSTGLKHISSTA
+71 LKYNA
-84 FAHLK
+84 F
-89 QLQRLELDKNQ
+89 
-100 LESLPSGA
+100 
-108 FDQLVALKELYLGE
+108 
-122 NRLQTLPASVFNQL
+122 
-136 TELKVLDV
+136 
-144 NRNQLGALPLGV
+144 
-156 FDHLTQLDKLYLG
+156 TQLPFNAFQG
-169 GNQITSLRPRV
+169 
-180 FDSLTKL
+180 LTKL
-187 TLLNL
+187 TFLNL
-192 GTNQLQSIPKGV
+192 DYNQLQTLSAGVFDDLTELGTLGLANNQLASLPPGVFDRLSKLTWLNLNTNQLQSIPAGA
-204 FDRLTNLQEPSLAQ
+204 FDKLTNLQTLSLST

-230 SLTKLETI
+230 PLRSLKNIVLRI
-238 TLNTNNWDC
+238 NPWDC

-260 NNANK
+260 ENANK
-265 VKGGSGSNLYA
+265 VKRLAGGEYVEE
-276 DPDGVTCSDGKVVR
+276 PDGVTCSDGKVVR

-368 SLVKMSPSLS
+368 SLVKMLPSLS

>member
-49 NCQYKGLKAVPSGI
+49 NCQYKGLKAVPSEI
-63 PADTTKLV
+63 PADTSMLRLDYNQFTTLDASAFRD
-71 LMSTGLKHISSTA
+71 LRQLTWLGLEAAGLQSLPPGV
-84 FAHLK
+84 FDQLRELK
-89 QLQRLELDKNQ
+89 DLYLAQNQ
-100 LESLPSGA
+100 LTSLPS
-108 FDQLVALKELYLGE
+108 
-122 NRLQTLPASVFNQL
+122 
-136 TELKVLDV
+136 
-144 NRNQLGALPLGV
+144 
-156 FDHLTQLDKLYLG
+156 
-169 GNQITSLRPRV
+169 
-180 FDSLTKL
+180 
-187 TLLNL
+187 
-192 GTNQLQSIPKGV
+192 GV
-204 FDRLTNLQEPSLAQ
+204 FDRLTKLKGLWLNHNQPQSIPEKVFDKLTQLQQLYLYN

-230 SLTKLETI
+230 SLGKLETI
-238 TLNTNNWDC
+238 TLDTNNWDC
-247 SNCTILYLSDWIR
+247 SRCEILYLSSWIR
-260 NNANK
+260 ENQGK
-265 VKGGSGSNLYA
+265 VKTNVQSTIA
-276 DPDGVTCSDGKVVR
+276 EPDGVTCSDGKVVR

-368 SLVKMSPSLS
+368 SLVKMLPSLS

>member
-7 SPPPPHLILLVIVLA
+7 SPPPPHLILILLVLA

-49 NCQYKGLKAVPSGI
+49 NCQYKDLTSVPPGI
-63 PADTTKLV
+63 PADTTNLNFQYNSLVQLSSNAFQGLTKLTW
-71 LMSTGLKHISSTA
+71 LALEYN
-84 FAHLK
+84 
-89 QLQRLELDKNQ
+89 QLQ
-100 LESLPSGA
+100 SLP
-108 FDQLVALKELYLGE
+108 
-122 NRLQTLPASVFNQL
+122 P
-136 TELKVLDV
+136 
-144 NRNQLGALPLGV
+144 GV
-156 FDHLTQLDKLYLG
+156 FDHLTELKNLYLA
-169 GNQITSLRPRV
+169 GNQLKSLPSGV

-187 TLLNL
+187 TWLNL
-192 GTNQLQSIPKGV
+192 QQNQLQSIPEGIFNK
-204 FDRLTNLQEPSLAQ
+204 LASLQTLYLSN

-230 SLTKLETI
+230 RLTNLQTI
-238 TLNTNNWDC
+238 LLYANQWDC
-247 SNCTILYLSDWIR
+247 SNCTILYFSDWIR
-260 NNANK
+260 NNADK

-368 SLVKMSPSLS
+368 SLVKMLPSLS

>member
-7 SPPPPHLILLVIVLA
+7 SPPPPHLILILLVLA

-49 NCQYKGLKAVPSGI
+49 DCQSKGLQTVPPRI
-63 PADTTKLV
+63 PVDTAMLRLDYNNFKSLDAT
-71 LMSTGLKHISSTA
+71 TFAGLGSVTY
-84 FAHLK
+84 LG
-89 QLQRLELDKNQ
+89 
-100 LESLPSGA
+100 LESAGIESLS
-108 FDQLVALKELYLGE
+108 E
-122 NRLQTLPASVFNQL
+122 
-136 TELKVLDV
+136 
-144 NRNQLGALPLGV
+144 GV
-156 FDHLTQLDKLYLG
+156 FDHFPNLQ
-169 GNQITSLRPRV
+169 SLWLNRNELKSLPPRV
-180 FDSLTKL
+180 FDSLTRLTYL
-187 TLLNL
+187 TLDN
-192 GTNQLQSIPKGV
+192 NQLQSIPKGA
-204 FDRLTNLQEPSLAQ
+204 FDMLRNLQTLHLYQ
-218 NQLQSVPHGAFD
+218 NGLQSVPHGAFD
-230 SLTKLETI
+230 SLGKLETI
-238 TLNTNNWDC
+238 TLDTNNWDC
-247 SNCTILYLSDWIR
+247 SNCTILYFSDWIQ
-260 NNANK
+260 NNSDR
-265 VKGGSGSNLYA
+265 VKSGTQNNYYA

-368 SLVKMSPSLS
+368 SLVKMLPSLS

>member
-7 SPPPPHLILLVIVLA
+7 SPPPPHLILILLVLA

-49 NCQYKGLKAVPSGI
+49 DCQSKDLTSVPPGIPTDTEKLDLRYNGFTRLPSDAFKGL
-63 PADTTKLV
+63 
-71 LMSTGLKHISSTA
+71 TA
-84 FAHLK
+84 LTW
-89 QLQRLELDKNQ
+89 LSVSNNQ
-100 LESLPSGA
+100 IASLPAGL
-108 FDQLVALKELYLGE
+108 FDQLVELKQLYLY
-122 NRLQTLPASVFNQL
+122 QNQL
-136 TELKVLDV
+136 KS
-144 NRNQLGALPLGV
+144 LP
-156 FDHLTQLDKLYLG
+156 
-169 GNQITSLRPRV
+169 PAV
-180 FDSLTKL
+180 FDSLTQL
-187 TLLNL
+187 TWLDLRE
-192 GTNQLQSIPKGV
+192 NQLQSIPEGI
-204 FDRLTNLQEPSLAQ
+204 FDKLTNLDKLYL
-218 NQLQSVPHGAFD
+218 NDNRLQSVPHGAFD
-230 SLTKLETI
+230 RLKLQSI
-238 TLNTNNWDC
+238 FLYGNPWDC
-247 SNCTILYLSDWIR
+247 SNCTILYLSDFIK
-260 NNANK
+260 NNAEK
-265 VKGGSGSNLYA
+265 VKRLLSGSEYRPE
-276 DPDGVTCSDGKVVR
+276 PDGVTCSDGKVVR

-368 SLVKMSPSLS
+368 SLVKMLPSLS

>member
-49 NCQYKGLKAVPSGI
+49 DCQSKDSPPTRSRGWTALTWLSVSNNELKFVPAGLFDQLAE
-63 PADTTKLV
+63 
-71 LMSTGLKHISSTA
+71 
-84 FAHLK
+84 LK
-89 QLQRLELDKNQ
+89 QLYLQTNQ
-100 LESLPSGA
+100 LKS
-108 FDQLVALKELYLGE
+108 
-122 NRLQTLPASVFNQL
+122 
-136 TELKVLDV
+136 
-144 NRNQLGALPLGV
+144 LPLGV
-156 FDHLTQLDKLYLG
+156 FDRLTQLDKLYLG
-169 GNQITSLRPRV
+169 TNQITSLPPRV

-187 TLLNL
+187 TLLSLERNE
-192 GTNQLQSIPKGV
+192 LQSIPEKV
-204 FDRLTNLQEPSLAQ
+204 FDKLTQLQQLYLYN

-230 SLTKLETI
+230 RLTNLQTI
-238 TLNTNNWDC
+238 RLTSNQWDC
-247 SNCTILYLSDWIR
+247 SVCEILYLSQWIR
-260 NNANK
+260 DKSHK
-265 VKGGSGSNLYA
+265 VKSGSGGSYYE

-368 SLVKMSPSLS
+368 SLVKMLPSLS

>member
-63 PADTTKLV
+63 PADTEKLD
-71 LMSTGLKHISSTA
+71 LRSTGLTTLSDTA
-84 FAHLK
+84 FRGLTK
-89 QLQRLELDKNQ
+89 LTWLNLRYNRLQEIPDRLFSTVTKLERLELDNNQ
-100 LESLPSGA
+100 IKSLPAGL
-108 FDQLVALKELYLGE
+108 FDQLVELKQLYL
-122 NRLQTLPASVFNQL
+122 QFNQL
-136 TELKVLDV
+136 KS
-144 NRNQLGALPLGV
+144 LPPNV
-156 FDHLTQLDKLYLG
+156 FD
-169 GNQITSLRPRV
+169 R
-180 FDSLTKL
+180 LTKL
-187 TLLNL
+187 TMLQLN
-192 GTNQLQSIPKGV
+192 TNQLQSIPADA
-204 FDRLTNLQEPSLAQ
+204 FDKLTNLQTLSLST

-230 SLTKLETI
+230 RLGKLQTI
-238 TLNTNNWDC
+238 VLRNNPWDC
-247 SNCTILYLSDWIR
+247 SRCEVLYLSDWIQK
-260 NNANK
+260 NADK
-265 VKGGSGSNLYA
+265 VKAGSGNDLFP

-368 SLVKMSPSLS
+368 SLVKMLPSLS

>member
-49 NCQYKGLKAVPSGI
+49 DCQSKDLTSVPPGI
-63 PADTTKLV
+63 PADTTNLNFQYNSLV
-71 LMSTGLKHISSTA
+71 QLSSNA
-84 FAHLK
+84 F
-89 QLQRLELDKNQ
+89 Q
-100 LESLPSGA
+100 G
-108 FDQLVALKELYLGE
+108 
-122 NRLQTLPASVFNQL
+122 
-136 TELKVLDV
+136 
-144 NRNQLGALPLGV
+144 
-156 FDHLTQLDKLYLG
+156 
-169 GNQITSLRPRV
+169 
-180 FDSLTKL
+180 LTKL
-187 TLLNL
+187 TWLALDYNQLQTLSAGVFDRLTSLEKLYLNVNQLKSLPPGVFDRLSKLTWLNL
-192 GTNQLQSIPKGV
+192 GGNQLQSIPAGV
-204 FDRLTNLQEPSLAQ
+204 FDKLTNLDRLDLDT

-230 SLTKLETI
+230 RLGKLQTI
-238 TLNTNNWDC
+238 TLYSNQFDC
-247 SNCTILYLSDWIR
+247 SRCEILYLSQWIR
-260 NNANK
+260 ENQGK
-265 VKGGSGSNLYA
+265 VKSDARSNIA

-368 SLVKMSPSLS
+368 SLVKMLPSLS